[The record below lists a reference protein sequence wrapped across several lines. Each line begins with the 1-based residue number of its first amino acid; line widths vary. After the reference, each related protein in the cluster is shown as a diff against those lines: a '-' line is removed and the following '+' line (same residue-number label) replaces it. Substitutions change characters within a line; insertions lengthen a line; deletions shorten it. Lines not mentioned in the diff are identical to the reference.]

1 MSDSSEPF
9 ALRGLFRLYGRLL
22 GPDRMQF
29 RIWVGVLSA
38 VYFFFLLPPFLLA
51 YIVDFFTTYK
61 PGDSL
66 RPFYLATVSL
76 GVLTFV
82 TSVLR
87 LRSKRNLSEIGIGIA
102 YRARVLGCERLLE
115 HSLRWH
121 HRENAGNK
129 VQRLHAGAQALREL
143 FEQFYQSILPIAA
156 SFVGVLGVFSML
168 ESRFFLFA
176 AVYLT
181 LFVLIKRHFYLRG
194 KQLLD
199 TLNKASERSAGV
211 LVEGAS
217 NILTVKSLA
226 AGDSMLE
233 LVSRSERSL
242 RDRSVAVTNLWNMQ
256 WQLFQAMNSIALVL
270 FIYLL
275 GDALLR
281 QLITVGSILMY
292 YAYYTKLTESAG
304 ELANILTRLLAAQ
317 SAVARMVPIFEESD
331 ELAWG
336 DGELSQ
342 QWNELRLQGI
352 SFSYPG
358 ASSDQ
363 LSELSLR
370 VKRGEKV
377 GIAGESGS
385 GKSTVARLLTGV
397 YRVERGSINFDGD
410 SIYSFSRAS
419 VSRQISVVLQETEL
433 FNLSLRDNLTL
444 LKDHEGASDAVLAK
458 ALRVAELE
466 ALIARLPEGIETVI
480 GEKGYRV
487 SGGERQRIGIARALY
502 RQPELLILDEA
513 TSALDAETEQTIH
526 RRLLEEYPEVTML
539 VIAHRLSTLAEVN
552 RLYVLERGRV
562 IEEGDFSALT
572 HDAGTRFYRMY
583 EVYSREHRYQTGQA

>member
-1 MSDSSEPF
+1 MSDSPGD
-9 ALRGLFRLYGRLL
+9 LRGLFRLYGKLL
-22 GPDRMQF
+22 GPDRVRF
-29 RIWVGVLSA
+29 RIWVGVIST
-38 VYFFFLLPPFLLA
+38 VYFFFLLPPYLLSS
-51 YIVDFFTTYK
+51 IVDFFTTYK
-61 PGDSL
+61 PGQSL
-66 RPFYLATVSL
+66 QPFYLTTVSL
-76 GVLTFV
+76 GVLTFI

-87 LRSKRNLSEIGIGIA
+87 LRSKRILSEIGIGIA
-102 YRARVLGCERLLE
+102 YRARVQGCERLLE

-121 HRENAGNK
+121 HRENSGNK
-129 VQRLHAGAQALREL
+129 VQRLHSGAQALREL
-143 FEQFYQSILPIAA
+143 MEQFYQSILPIGA

-176 AVYLT
+176 AVYLG
-181 LFVLIKRHFYLRG
+181 LFIAIKRYYYLKG

-199 TLNKASERSAGV
+199 TLNRASERSTGV

-242 RDRSVAVTNLWNMQ
+242 QERAVAVTNLWTRQ

-304 ELANILTRLLAAQ
+304 ELASILTRLVAAQ
-317 SAVARMVPIFEESD
+317 SAVARMAPIFEESD
-331 ELAWG
+331 EQAWG
-336 DGELSQ
+336 DRTLPSD
-342 QWNELRLQGI
+342 WRELRLDRI
-352 SFSYPG
+352 SFRYPG
-358 ASSDQ
+358 AEGDQ
-363 LSELSLR
+363 LDTLSLTIE
-370 VKRGEKV
+370 RGAKV

-397 YRVERGSINFDGD
+397 YRIDRGSITFDGH
-410 SIYSFSRAS
+410 SIYGFSRRS
-419 VSRQISVVLQETEL
+419 VSQQISVVLQETEL

-444 LKDHEGASDAVLAK
+444 LKEQGDGVLAK

-466 ALIARLPEGIETVI
+466 GLIARLPEGLDTII

-526 RRLLEEYPEVTML
+526 RRLLEEYPEVTMV
-539 VIAHRLSTLAEVN
+539 VIAHRLSTLVEVD
-552 RLYVLERGRV
+552 RLYVMEHGRV
-562 IEEGDFSALT
+562 VEEGDFSALIG
-572 HDAGTRFYRMY
+572 DAGTRFYRMY
-583 EVYSREHRYQTGQA
+583 EVYTREHRLTTGQA

>member
-1 MSDSSEPF
+1 MNEGGGD
-9 ALRGLFRLYGRLL
+9 LRGLFRLYGKLL
-22 GPDRMQF
+22 GPDRLRF
-29 RIWVGVLSA
+29 RIWVGVISV

-51 YIVDFFTTYK
+51 YIVDFFTSYK
-61 PGDSL
+61 PGEPL
-66 RPFYLATVSL
+66 RPFYVATVSL
-76 GVLTFV
+76 GLLSFV

-87 LRSKRNLSEIGIGIA
+87 LRSKRILSEIGIGIA

-121 HRENAGNK
+121 HRENSGNK

-143 FEQFYQSILPIAA
+143 MEQFYQSILPIGA
-156 SFVGVLGVFSML
+156 SFVGVLAVFSML

-181 LFVLIKRHFYLRG
+181 LFVGIKRHFYLRG
-194 KQLLD
+194 KKLLD
-199 TLNKASERSAGV
+199 TMNRASERSTGV

-242 RDRSVAVTNLWNMQ
+242 RDRSVAVTNLWTVQ

-304 ELANILTRLLAAQ
+304 ELANILTRLVAAQ

-331 ELAWG
+331 EQAWG
-336 DGELSQ
+336 DRELSRE
-342 QWNELRLQGI
+342 WKELRLERI
-352 SFSYPG
+352 SFRYPE
-358 ASSDQ
+358 SDRDQ
-363 LSELSLR
+363 LSELSLTLR
-370 VKRGEKV
+370 RGEKV

-397 YRVERGSINFDGD
+397 YRVEQGSICFDGE
-410 SIYSFSRAS
+410 SVYGFSRSS
-419 VSRQISVVLQETEL
+419 VSQQISVVLQETEL

-444 LKDHEGASDAVLAK
+444 LKEQGDAVLAK
-458 ALRVAELE
+458 AVRVAELAE
-466 ALIARLPEGIETVI
+466 LIARLPEGLDTVI

-552 RLYVLERGRV
+552 RLYVMERGRV
-562 IEEGDFSALT
+562 VEEGDFSALVA
-572 HDAGTRFYRMY
+572 DSGTRFYRMY
-583 EVYSREHRYQTGQA
+583 EVYSRDTAKISGQT